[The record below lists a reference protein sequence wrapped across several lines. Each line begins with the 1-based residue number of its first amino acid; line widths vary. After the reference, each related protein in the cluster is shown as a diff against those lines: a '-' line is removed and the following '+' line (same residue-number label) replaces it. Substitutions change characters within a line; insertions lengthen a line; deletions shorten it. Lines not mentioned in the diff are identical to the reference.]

1 MTFGTRGL
9 RVVHQAVD
17 HARQMNSGLLLA
29 ATRKAQRLLQTTAE
43 PHTTVSDSKTDAVLS
58 LLSRCLANDW
68 WMFANG
74 P

>member
-9 RVVHQAVD
+9 RGVYQAVD
-17 HARQMNSGLLLA
+17 NARQMNSGLLLD

-43 PHTTVSDSKTDAVLS
+43 PHTTVSDTETDAVLP
-58 LLSRCLANDW
+58 LLSRCLASDW

-74 P
+74 S